1 MYKVN
6 ICFRCDQYDY
16 YCTDDVEFKIEE
28 LSQLQEKIEEI
39 ERRNTILVI
48 QVIREQIMEEIMDR
62 FFIIEYQ
69 DWDENGNPVYETP

>member
-16 YCTDDVEFKIEE
+16 YCTDDIEFEIEE

-39 ERRNTILVI
+39 ERRNTVLNI
-48 QVIREQIMEEIMDR
+48 QVNITMEEIMDR
-62 FFIIEYQ
+62 QI
-69 DWDENGNPVYETP
+69 